1 MPPAGSVWDITEYW
15 SESRKFQLMPTCG
28 GVGKYV
34 QILIRYLNVF
44 TKITSN
50 SIRTTYDRKLN
61 HNLPT
66 LKVGDTHGFFAFQR
80 GSIIPGEEEARGITP
95 RA

>member
-61 HNLPT
+61 HKKPPLFIART
-66 LKVGDTHGFFAFQR
+66 SQGFDVDR
-80 GSIIPGEEEARGITP
+80 GSRNNVRIL
-95 RA
+95 